1 MGGGEVSVCTVY
13 TVYSTI
19 FVTIN
24 FCAKTSKSLYQVYL
38 VKAFTGFSCIH
49 TECTIQAE
57 EEAYKILYSK
67 EEGRGQCIHCRP
79 LNIYSR
85 MSSAAFSPVQHSPLP
100 L

>member
-1 MGGGEVSVCTVY
+1 MY

-24 FCAKTSKSLYQVYL
+24 FCAKSSESLYQVYL

-57 EEAYKILYSK
+57 EEIYSILYSI
-67 EEGRGQCIHCRP
+67 EEGRGQYIHRR
-79 LNIYSR
+79 S
-85 MSSAAFSPVQHSPLP
+85 
-100 L
+100 